1 MKNFTTYHTNR
12 KNRRILRMIPMLAA
26 AGLLSTALTGCNFS
40 NEEVQRSFW
49 PLATANPEVTVN
61 HIFAT

>member
-26 AGLLSTALTGCNFS
+26 AGLLSTALTGCDSS
-40 NEEVQRSFW
+40 NEEVQRYS
-49 PLATANPEVTVN
+49 
-61 HIFAT
+61 